1 MLLIKGLDSLV
12 ATGREL
18 SQPGGAGAKGGKA
31 LGKLL
36 TKPLNKLSPEAIAKY
51 LLTIPLN
58 GASHPARPLRL
69 CGRSR

>member
-18 SQPGGAGAKGGKA
+18 SQPGAGAKGGKA